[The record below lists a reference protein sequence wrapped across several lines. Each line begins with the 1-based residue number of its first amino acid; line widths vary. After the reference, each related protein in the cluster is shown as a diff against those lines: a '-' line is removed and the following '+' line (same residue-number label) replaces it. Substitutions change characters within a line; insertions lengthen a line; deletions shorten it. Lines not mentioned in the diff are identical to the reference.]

1 MSKKAQSRREA
12 TKQNV
17 GQSNEGEEV
26 GDGKAGE
33 SPATGNG
40 GQAAIS
46 LTPDT
51 DVTGFGSSLDS
62 IPSTLLRKWSSHV

>member
-26 GDGKAGE
+26 GDTA
-33 SPATGNG
+33 P
-40 GQAAIS
+40 S
-46 LTPDT
+46 LLYC
-51 DVTGFGSSLDS
+51 G
-62 IPSTLLRKWSSHV
+62 